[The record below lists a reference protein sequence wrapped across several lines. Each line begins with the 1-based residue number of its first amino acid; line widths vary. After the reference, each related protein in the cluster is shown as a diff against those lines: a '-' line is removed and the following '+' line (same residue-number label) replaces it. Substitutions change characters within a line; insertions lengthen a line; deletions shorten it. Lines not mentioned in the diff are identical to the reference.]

1 MKKVWNKFMIL
12 GLSCI
17 GIFLILFI
25 LLLTV
30 DKHTNVEGEIGLY
43 NFNKVFVVDQ
53 YYESWD
59 SLSDVILYMS
69 LGFLL
74 GLAIYGLYQLISRK
88 SLFKVD
94 KDILFVGCGIL
105 ILILLWVLFDKVF
118 IVNYRPILIDKEA
131 DASFPSTHV
140 MLSTFILLSSA
151 HCITKRNSKKR
162 KHTIFGYLGLF
173 ILAYVCILGRLLSCM
188 HWMTDVLGGFLL
200 GFGLFNLVVGLDK
213 IFANKEKMT
222 E

>member
-1 MKKVWNKFMIL
+1 MKKVLNKHMI
-12 GLSCI
+12 I
-17 GIFLILFI
+17 GVSSIVIFLILFI
-25 LLLTV
+25 LLLSV
-30 DKHTNVEGEIGLY
+30 DKHTNVKGEIGLFS
-43 NFNKVFVVDQ
+43 FNKFFLVDQ
-53 YYESWD
+53 YYQSWD

-74 GLAIYGLYQLISRK
+74 GLVIYGLYEFISRK

-118 IVNYRPILIDKEA
+118 IVNYRPVLIDKEA

-151 HCITKRNSKKR
+151 HCITKRNSQKR
-162 KHTIFGYLGLF
+162 KHTILGYLGLF

-213 IFANKEKMT
+213 IFANKKAT